1 MKIRQK
7 VILGL
12 NAFLIIVCVCVGL
25 LSYRNASQGFDVALE
40 AKAANDLKQA
50 AEIIDLKYQGAWS
63 VEDGALYKGTVKLN
77 DNNELVD
84 HLGQLS
90 GNNVTLFA
98 GDTRVATT
106 FKDGS
111 GKRLTGT
118 KASEAVIETV
128 LKGGKNFGGMAEV
141 LGNRYL
147 CGYLPVKGE
156 GGKVVGMIF
165 MGIPMSQIEGIQN
178 DFIRVNVIASII
190 LLIIAGGLSWMLI
203 GKMIKPLEYVVKALH
218 LVADGDLRGQDIP
231 IEKQD
236 EIGDIAQCT
245 NELQHKLRSL
255 MHDVSESA
263 QQVAAASEELTA
275 NASET
280 SKSVAGVADSIVR
293 MSEGAGEQAEE
304 LDGVAKQTDVMGN
317 QMAELSTASQEMQA
331 AAEGSRAGAAEGR
344 QAITHAVTSMD
355 ELSQEIHNVSN
366 VVESLGER
374 SKEIGQI
381 VDTISN
387 IAAQTNLLALNAAI
401 EAARAGEA
409 GRGFAVVAEEVRKLA
424 EQSGEAA
431 GNIASLI
438 GAIQKDTE
446 EAVQAMQLGNVSV
459 EKNTTLVNE
468 AGDAFNK
475 IEEMVNAL
483 YQNIEIAI
491 SDINRVSD
499 ASQTVVISV
508 KKIREVSISTS
519 QEAQNVSA
527 STEEQASMMHEISDA
542 SLSLAEM
549 AQGLQNHL
557 AQFKM

>member
-1 MKIRQK
+1 M
-7 VILGL
+7 
-12 NAFLIIVCVCVGL
+12 
-25 LSYRNASQGFDVALE
+25 
-40 AKAANDLKQA
+40 
-50 AEIIDLKYQGAWS
+50 
-63 VEDGALYKGTVKLN
+63 
-77 DNNELVD
+77 
-84 HLGQLS
+84 S